1 MTGIVAQNVGRT
13 SGLIKSA
20 GGGGGV
26 WTKIKEITASSDS
39 DISFVDGTDDVV
51 LDSTYPIYVF
61 KFINLHPSN
70 DDVKIGFQ
78 GSTDTGSSYGVT
90 LTSTVFL
97 AYHDESDS
105 GTALTQST
113 TRDEAQSSSF
123 QDIIDD
129 LGNDNDQS
137 ASGEL
142 WLFSPSSTTYVKHW
156 VSTIQIYNSGN
167 NSVIFKTG
175 GYFNTTS
182 AIDAIQFKCTEG
194 SGGAGNIDAGKIK
207 LYGLKDSA

>member
-13 SGLIKSA
+13 SGLIKAAS
-20 GGGGGV
+20 GGGV

-39 DISFVDGTDDVV
+39 DISFVDGSDDVT

-207 LYGLKDSA
+207 LYGLGDS